1 MNRMKVT
8 ALAGGVGGA
17 KLLVGLDDLDL
28 DLTAIVNTG
37 DDATFYGVHVSPD
50 VDICTYWLA
59 GLADEERGWGL
70 RGDTFE
76 IIEALGALGSDNWFR
91 LGDRDLATCIFRT
104 QRLLEGSPLSSVTDE
119 IRRALGVSPTLIPMT
134 DDPVR
139 TSITTTD
146 GRSLEFQEY
155 FVKERHEPEV
165 RSVHLSGIASAV
177 PAPGVLEAIGA
188 ADVVVLCPSNPI
200 VSIGPILGLTGVRE
214 ALIQHPRVIAVSPI
228 VRGAALKGPADRLMA
243 AAGVTVSASGVAEMY
258 RDFLDAFALDI
269 TEEGEAE
276 RIETIGIE
284 SIVTDTIM
292 VDRVASK
299 RMAEVLL

>member
-1 MNRMKVT
+1 MKVT

-17 KLLVGLDDLDL
+17 KLLVGLDGLDL
-28 DLTAIVNTG
+28 ELTAIVNTA

-50 VDICTYWLA
+50 VDICAYWLA

-70 RGDTFE
+70 RNDTFE
-76 IIEALGALGSDNWFR
+76 IVDRLGTLGADNWFR

-119 IRRALGVSPTLIPMT
+119 IRRALGVRASIVPMT
-134 DDPVR
+134 DDPVH
-139 TSITTTD
+139 TMITTDD

-165 RSVHLSGIASAV
+165 QAVRFDGIATAQ
-177 PAPGVLEAIGA
+177 PAPGVLDAIRT
-188 ADVVVLCPSNPI
+188 ADVVVLCPSNPV
-200 VSIGPILGLTGVRE
+200 VSIGPILGLPGVRE

-228 VRGAALKGPADRLMA
+228 IRGAALKGPADRLMA
-243 AAGVTVSASGVAEMY
+243 AAGITVSASGVAEMY
-258 RDFLDAFALDI
+258 RDFLDAFALDV

-276 RIETIGIE
+276 LIETIGIE

-292 VDRVASK
+292 VDRDASK